1 MNQGRSQEDLEA
13 SAEACAWSGA
23 GLILTLIIVL
33 ICGACNAGNAPQL
46 DRIDEG
52 AAKELSVFW
61 PQVEITYQYEDGV
74 PAIAR
79 EAMIAALAEWRTEWP
94 HYRYREVF
102 DGGNVLIRWDKS
114 DDEKLADTT
123 ITLSND
129 GKHIAHAL
137 IVINSRHRWPHPIFS
152 LARTLA
158 HEWGHALGL
167 GHSANKGDIMYPV
180 QVIGPTG
187 GDVEKLRKLMR
198 GGN

>member
-1 MNQGRSQEDLEA
+1 MRKNQGRSQKELED
-13 SAEACAWSGA
+13 SAELCAYSGA
-23 GLILTLIIVL
+23 GLIITLVIVL

-74 PAIAR
+74 PGMAR

-94 HYRYREVF
+94 HYRYREVYA
-102 DGGNVLIRWDKS
+102 DGNVLIRWDKS

-123 ITLSND
+123 ITLSDD
-129 GKHIAHAL
+129 GKHIAKAV
-137 IVINSRHRWPHPIFS
+137 IVVNSRHRWPHPIFS

-167 GHSANKGDIMYPV
+167 GHSLDKGHIMYPV
-180 QVIGPTG
+180 QVIGPVPSELG
-187 GDVEKLRKLMR
+187 RLRKLM
-198 GGN
+198 GK